1 MKFTLKA
8 LAVAA
13 VASASSFTFADEPTS
28 PHSVSGNIGVLSSYN
43 LRGITNT
50 PENKNATINGGIDYN
65 HASGFYAGWWGST
78 LRYVNTDEF
87 LNTDGVPVIV
97 ETGEVTNA
105 FENDFYAGYSGSI
118 NDDWGYTAGV
128 TYYYY
133 YDIGTKDANGFETML
148 GLTYKDLGITAQ
160 TLLEDTL
167 WGNTGDTYLKASYSY
182 ALPKDFSLDTALG
195 LYIYEESGDF
205 IEDSTESFGFRHF
218 DIGLSKPLADTGLTA
233 SMNYI
238 FGGYDRND
246 VKQKN
251 KVVLGLGYSF

>member
-50 PENKNATINGGIDYN
+50 PENKDATINGGIDYN

-78 LRYVNTDEF
+78 LRYSAGTDLFENAAGE
-87 LNTDGVPVIV
+87 LVEV

-118 NDDWGYTAGV
+118 NDDWGYTVGL

-133 YDIGTKDANGFETML
+133 YDIGNSGSNGFETML

-160 TLLEDTL
+160 TLLEDL
-167 WGNTGDTYLKASYSY
+167 DWGNAGDTYLKASYSY

-195 LYIYEESGDF
+195 LYLYDKNGP
-205 IEDSTESFGFRHF
+205 IEAADTFSFRHF
-218 DIGLSKPLADTGLTA
+218 DIGLSKALADTGVTA

-238 FGGYDRND
+238 LGGYDRND